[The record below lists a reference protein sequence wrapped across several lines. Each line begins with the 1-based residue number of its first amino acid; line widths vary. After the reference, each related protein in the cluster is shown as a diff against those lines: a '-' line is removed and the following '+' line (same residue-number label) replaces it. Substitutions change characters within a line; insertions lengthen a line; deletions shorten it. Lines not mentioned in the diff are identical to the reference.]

1 MTNVRV
7 SSLLNHTG
15 RPAMLR
21 KAFEEGVFHVIISE
35 PLLEKITDVL
45 NRPKIKSR
53 YELTD
58 DNIEELLTLLTNTR
72 NMPCSPEM

>member
-1 MTNVRV
+1 
-7 SSLLNHTG
+7 
-15 RPAMLR
+15 MLR